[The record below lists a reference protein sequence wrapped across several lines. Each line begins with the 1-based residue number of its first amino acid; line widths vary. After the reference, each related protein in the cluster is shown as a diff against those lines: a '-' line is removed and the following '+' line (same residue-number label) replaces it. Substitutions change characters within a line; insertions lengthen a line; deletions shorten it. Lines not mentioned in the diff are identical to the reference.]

1 MTTSKESIKQWLSRT
16 EKGQTHMIVF
26 CDTYDHSDYP
36 VYVNEDEDVKEIIK
50 KRDGRNMCQL
60 MEVYNLSMD
69 IEKQLDEH
77 RAFNY

>member
-16 EKGQTHMIVF
+16 EKGQTRMIVF